1 MTKKEI
7 EAKVESWNWNASIFE
22 IYDEVKDMGKYG
34 YGGGNASEH
43 EDLTRLL
50 SHAYYYFNED
60 KIKQIIIDGASHGAT
75 SMIKELASFLAV
87 DIMDKE
93 EKEEDDKLMEKT
105 EKELD
110 TELWGA

>member
-1 MTKKEI
+1 MTNREI
-7 EAKVESWNWNASIFE
+7 VDKVESWNWNLSIFE

-43 EDLTRLL
+43 KDLTRLL
-50 SHAYYYFNED
+50 THAHYYFNED
-60 KIKQIIIDGASHGAT
+60 KIKKVVIDGVSHGAT
-75 SMIKELASFLAV
+75 PMIKELASFLGV

-93 EKEEDDKLMEKT
+93 EKEEDDKLMEKQ

-110 TELWGA
+110 LGLWAS